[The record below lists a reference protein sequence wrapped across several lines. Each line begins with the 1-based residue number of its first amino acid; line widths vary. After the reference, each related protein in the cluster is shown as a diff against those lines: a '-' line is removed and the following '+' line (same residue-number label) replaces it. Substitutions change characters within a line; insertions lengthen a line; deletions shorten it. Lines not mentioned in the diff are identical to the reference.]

1 MSYFSKKSWR
11 GESRNFSPAS
21 ASPLASWEWMAP
33 PKRHFG
39 HSANGW
45 PSASGPPQVSHRF
58 IKRFARPRRRSSL
71 QPDDSEIAGARLQ
84 SAFGKQRHQVGDL
97 GPDFGLVRPDELG
110 NLRPDVAGQPLP
122 KPVVRH
128 LEGVLLHA
136 QFARRLG
143 LGHFAA
149 QMRLVIFGMARTRG
163 GLADDF
169 QRQFAVKIPAK
180 SFIRNPADFLDGE
193 VRVGQR
199 NFFHLSAAGDFRFA
213 APLVLKM
220 QPEHMAEET
229 AELPGFPPFRRVQK
243 SIPSVPRL
251 QNALDK
257 KILRVF
263 LRRFQTHAPAELTTL
278 NPWHT
283 RVQVVSDGIPLTAP
297 GAWDFTELNTMLTPI
312 QGAGDHSPEFQ
323 IGTAPAYLSDSLGHI
338 LPGSIADFAQMSANI
353 VRYYNTG
360 GFTDSGTHYQ
370 SPTPYPVTW
379 WGIFNEPDINNV
391 TAAEYVTLYNT
402 VVPQMAQADPSIK
415 FLAVELAEAPDTY
428 LPIFVAGVNANAP
441 VDVVAKHFY
450 STCSQRD
457 YDQTLFST
465 IPEFAREVQTMYAE
479 LAVNPALAAVP
490 VWITENNVNA
500 DYDKGNGISACN
512 APQKFV
518 LDTRGTSPFFA
529 AWRSLVFQQLGE
541 AGAQA
546 LYHWGFGT
554 DQQYGEV
561 DASGNPFFSY
571 WVDYYLSHWLPSP
584 PGQDI
589 LQTTTTGCCVPGI
602 LNGWLGSGG
611 LLFDTQTMA
620 ARNPDGSVVILMSN
634 YALQAASGNQA
645 NYDNN
650 GPGSSRTFALDLSAL
665 GTFASGTL
673 VTLDAS
679 TPAGGPLPQTLAP
692 AAQMQVTLPGY
703 GAALLRLSNAQP
715 NLPAAGVA
723 NAASYTS
730 GAVAPGE
737 IVSLYGTALGPAAG
751 AGLQLTDPLLVAN
764 ALAGVHVLFDGV
776 PAPIVYASA
785 GQVNAV
791 VPYAAAGQSTTTL
804 QVEYLGAVSAP
815 RYSTCSVVEY

>member
-1 MSYFSKKSWR
+1 MRSPKSITRPCAIALLAAAAVAAQSTTVNVQVGNQTNTSVGVKGRLQLAMSTSFQ
-11 GESRNFSPAS
+11 
-21 ASPLASWEWMAP
+21 LASWDDQFFSGAP
-33 PKRHFG
+33 
-39 HSANGW
+39 N
-45 PSASGPPQVSHRF
+45 
-58 IKRFARPRRRSSL
+58 
-71 QPDDSEIAGARLQ
+71 
-84 SAFGKQRHQVGDL
+84 
-97 GPDFGLVRPDELG
+97 
-110 NLRPDVAGQPLP
+110 
-122 KPVVRH
+122 
-128 LEGVLLHA
+128 
-136 QFARRLG
+136 
-143 LGHFAA
+143 
-149 QMRLVIFGMARTRG
+149 
-163 GLADDF
+163 
-169 QRQFAVKIPAK
+169 
-180 SFIRNPADFLDGE
+180 
-193 VRVGQR
+193 
-199 NFFHLSAAGDFRFA
+199 
-213 APLVLKM
+213 
-220 QPEHMAEET
+220 
-229 AELPGFPPFRRVQK
+229 
-243 SIPSVPRL
+243 
-251 QNALDK
+251 
-257 KILRVF
+257 
-263 LRRFQTHAPAELTTL
+263 APAELTTL

-602 LNGWLGSGG
+602 SNGWLGSGG

-665 GTFASGTL
+665 GTFASATL

-815 RYSTCSVVEY
+815 VSLPVAAAVPGLFTANASGTGPGAILNNTDYTVNSAANPAARGDYVDIFMTGAGVTTPASVDGLLVTAPYPRVPPNVAVTVTVGGVPCNVSYAGAAPYLISGLTQINVQVPAGVTPGPSVPLVVTVGGVRAQNGVTLAVR